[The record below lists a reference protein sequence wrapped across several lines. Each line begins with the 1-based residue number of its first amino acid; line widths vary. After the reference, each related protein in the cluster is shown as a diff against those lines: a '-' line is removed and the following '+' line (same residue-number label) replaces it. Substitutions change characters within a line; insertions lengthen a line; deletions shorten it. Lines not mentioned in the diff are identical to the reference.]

1 MTLTKNIR
9 IIWWHGTKRQLR
21 KKLYVTYIVH
31 TEIETNWELLQIKPI
46 IRVTI
51 NHANKLYQVKVDL
64 FWFSSDRVNVGSSQS
79 FI

>member
-1 MTLTKNIR
+1 MVGVELKGNSE
-9 IIWWHGTKRQLR
+9 
-21 KKLYVTYIVH
+21 KKLYVTYIEH

-51 NHANKLYQVKVDL
+51 NHANKLYQVT
-64 FWFSSDRVNVGSSQS
+64 VGLARSQS

>member
-1 MTLTKNIR
+1 MVGVELKGNSE
-9 IIWWHGTKRQLR
+9 

-51 NHANKLYQVKVDL
+51 NRSNKLYQVTVDL
-64 FWFSSDRVNVGSSQS
+64 FWFSSERVNVRSSQS

>member
-1 MTLTKNIR
+1 MVGVELKGNSE
-9 IIWWHGTKRQLR
+9 KE
-21 KKLYVTYIVH
+21 LYVTYIVH

-51 NHANKLYQVKVDL
+51 NHANKLYQVTVDL
-64 FWFSSDRVNVGSSQS
+64 FWFSSERVNVRSSQS